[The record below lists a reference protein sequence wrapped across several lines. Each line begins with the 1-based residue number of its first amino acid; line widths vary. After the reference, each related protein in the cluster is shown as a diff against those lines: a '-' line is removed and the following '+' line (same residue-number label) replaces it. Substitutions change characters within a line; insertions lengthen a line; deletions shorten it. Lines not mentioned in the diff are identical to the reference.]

1 LAPEI
6 ARGVNSGSRFPQ
18 HDRYAESASF
28 AIKAIGRSK
37 LAYANF
43 EPATDPPRGFNATGH
58 RVAVLPRRQEPYRN
72 FRGALNR
79 LQEGGE
85 YCSGGEAE
93 AAASPALIEFAGERK
108 RRPRRDIAQARMP
121 IFAP

>member
-1 LAPEI
+1 MIGTL
-6 ARGVNSGSRFPQ
+6 SRRLRHKDNRP
-18 HDRYAESASF
+18 DKTR
-28 AIKAIGRSK
+28 I
-37 LAYANF
+37 ANF
-43 EPATDPPRGFNATGH
+43 EKATDPPRGFNATGH
-58 RVAVLPRRQEPYRN
+58 RVAELPRRQEPYRN

-93 AAASPALIEFAGERK
+93 AEASPALIEFAGERK

-121 IFAP
+121 IAP